1 MPQASDSRQ
10 STTPLPTFMRA
21 PTTNEAVQLPS
32 PSDVVMTE
40 RLRSQSFRSVPPLR
54 HCAAPTLVFGVYPV
68 ASTWTVCPSCRPVLG
83 VTVMRGFG
91 RGPVG
96 SPSGG
101 AGPKM
106 GPALPSPVLAVE
118 KPGSSGGAVVAVVA
132 GAVVGGGVSAFLP
145 AGFSPVGFDSAGS
158 GAAAS
163 VVAAVEGGGA
173 GLATASGAATTRTA
187 AATAATAPN
196 LAPSQRAVLPIVHP
210 PPRQRRPP
218 VNVPVARSDNND
230 SDVPRAEKVRGACR
244 SLDLDISGKPP
255 NTRCGR
261 YTPPLVREPSR
272 AFQQQFYDKHFVA
285 RAPST
290 GDLYTHPLFS
300 SFYDRLAGLALDR
313 GPGPGA
319 ASARVLE
326 VGCGEGLLGAAFA
339 RVARERGVSLDYT
352 GVDLSESGLAQA
364 RPHVEGTLLQ
374 GDAAEIVAGV
384 PEKTYDVITI
394 KNLLHH
400 LDDPADLLRAVG
412 RALAPGGRAA

>member
-1 MPQASDSRQ
+1 
-10 STTPLPTFMRA
+10 
-21 PTTNEAVQLPS
+21 
-32 PSDVVMTE
+32 
-40 RLRSQSFRSVPPLR
+40 
-54 HCAAPTLVFGVYPV
+54 
-68 ASTWTVCPSCRPVLG
+68 
-83 VTVMRGFG
+83 
-91 RGPVG
+91 
-96 SPSGG
+96 
-101 AGPKM
+101 
-106 GPALPSPVLAVE
+106 
-118 KPGSSGGAVVAVVA
+118 
-132 GAVVGGGVSAFLP
+132 
-145 AGFSPVGFDSAGS
+145 
-158 GAAAS
+158 
-163 VVAAVEGGGA
+163 
-173 GLATASGAATTRTA
+173 
-187 AATAATAPN
+187 
-196 LAPSQRAVLPIVHP
+196 
-210 PPRQRRPP
+210 
-218 VNVPVARSDNND
+218 
-230 SDVPRAEKVRGACR
+230 
-244 SLDLDISGKPP
+244 
-255 NTRCGR
+255 
-261 YTPPLVREPSR
+261 VREPSR
-272 AFQQQFYDKHFVA
+272 AFQQQFYDKHFAA

-412 RALAPGGRAA
+412 RALAPGGRALVIEASMKCPQNLVFDLLAPRREWHAFKGARRSIRAIRDAGLQIVRTERFGWLWWELLFYIRFDLFRRLFSTNDPRVIARVNAFDEWATDRVPTLAVYHIWTTATASDGR